1 MPHSPLTAL
10 RGCWRSTAPA
20 AQGSTST
27 ESESEDA
34 QSCELFVK
42 PWPIAYRAPLS
53 MEFSKQEYWSGLPFH
68 SPGDLPGPGIEPW
81 SLTLQ
86 ADALPSEPPGKPG
99 RWQMP
104 LLQLC
109 STLCDPMDCPWR
121 SPGQTTEMGSLS
133 LLQGIFLAQGW
144 NPGLPHCRWLLYQR
158 GHQAVLLASANL

>member
-1 MPHSPLTAL
+1 MPSGGVDGPQLQQHRVQPPQKV
-10 RGCWRSTAPA
+10 R
-20 AQGSTST
+20 
-27 ESESEDA
+27 
-34 QSCELFVK
+34 VK
-42 PWPIAYRAPLS
+42 TPSRVNSATPRPIAYRAPLS

-144 NPGLPHCRWLLYQR
+144 NPGLPHCRWVLYQR

>member
-1 MPHSPLTAL
+1 MPSGGVDGPQLQQHRVQPPQKV
-10 RGCWRSTAPA
+10 R
-20 AQGSTST
+20 
-27 ESESEDA
+27 
-34 QSCELFVK
+34 VK
-42 PWPIAYRAPLS
+42 TPSRVNSATPWPIAYRAPLS

-144 NPGLPHCRWLLYQR
+144 NPGLPHCRWVLYQR